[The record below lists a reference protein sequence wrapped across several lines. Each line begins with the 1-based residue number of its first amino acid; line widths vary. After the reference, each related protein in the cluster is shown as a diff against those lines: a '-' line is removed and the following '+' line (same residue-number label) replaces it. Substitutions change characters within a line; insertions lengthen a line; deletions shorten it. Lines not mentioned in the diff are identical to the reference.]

1 LLERSIVLNPSSAF
15 AYTYAGWAN
24 CYAGAAQRVLGD
36 FDTALQLS
44 PIDRHCFLNSSGKAM
59 ALTMLGRYEEA
70 VCWGQRSLREEPNW
84 TSGYRLLAA
93 SLAQLGRQ
101 EEAAEVVRRLL
112 ERDPG
117 YRISVGAAHFRRC
130 EGFQRYVDG
139 MLKAGL
145 TL

>member
-1 LLERSIVLNPSSAF
+1 
-15 AYTYAGWAN
+15 
-24 CYAGAAQRVLGD
+24 
-36 FDTALQLS
+36 
-44 PIDRHCFLNSSGKAM
+44 M